1 MEDSMPTVGDN
12 LTAPEAVNPEVV
24 AAVQEQA
31 QQQVQQTQQQTAGG
45 ADFSGIGDV
54 AAGAVDVG
62 GDLLIS
68 GVSTEGVGDA
78 VGEFFGGV
86 AEVAGGAL
94 EFIGDLLG
102 GL

>member
-1 MEDSMPTVGDN
+1 MEDSVPAVGESF
-12 LTAPEAVNPEVV
+12 TIPEAVNPEVI
-24 AAVQEQA
+24 ATTQEQV
-31 QQQVQQTQQQTAGG
+31 QQQVQQTQEQAAGSG
-45 ADFSGIGDV
+45 ADSSGVGGIVEGVADIASAMLISDTEASGDV
-54 AAGAVDVG
+54 
-62 GDLLIS
+62 
-68 GVSTEGVGDA
+68 